1 MSLTLNT
8 RAKTINGIPVDTAY
22 GRVAATDSFKG
33 DAIQGSLDWF
43 IDEAAFLAGNDP
55 IYLEGVPTTSF
66 FAYDRDVESK
76 DILDLAHENFV
87 AVYADNS
94 YSVTKVL

>member
-8 RAKTINGIPVDTAY
+8 RAKTINGISVDTAY

-33 DAIQGSLDWF
+33 DAIQGALDWYAT
-43 IDEAAFLAGNDP
+43 EADFLAGATP
-55 IYLEGVPTTSF
+55 IYLEELPTTSYF
-66 FAYDRDVESK
+66 PYDRDVESK

-87 AVYADNS
+87 AIYGDKGF
-94 YSVTKVL
+94 SVTKQL